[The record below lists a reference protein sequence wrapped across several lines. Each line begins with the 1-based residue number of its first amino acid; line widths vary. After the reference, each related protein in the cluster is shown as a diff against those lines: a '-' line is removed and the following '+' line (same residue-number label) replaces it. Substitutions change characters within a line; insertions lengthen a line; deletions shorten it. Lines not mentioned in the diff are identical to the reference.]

1 MDAEKQP
8 ETNRRSAMD
17 ARDWIVR
24 LNSGDVGAA
33 DLDRFKAWRDN
44 SPDNLR
50 AFERERAYWHELEV
64 LGHTRQARRSALAIA
79 SEPRRPGLGRRGFLI
94 GGGAMAATAATVIAM
109 PRLGIWWNAD
119 FQTGIGESA
128 EFVLPDGST
137 AALNTDSAIAV
148 RFQSDLRLI
157 ELLRGE
163 AEFRVKPAS
172 EAAFRVAALGGN
184 SDALG
189 TVFSVQAID
198 DIATVTVAEG
208 EVRVSGR
215 VSQQETGGLERGVQ
229 LAANQQ
235 TRYAAGGFPDPAV
248 AIDPDAVF
256 AWRSGRII
264 FEGRPFDSAIA
275 ELGRYLPERI
285 VFAPNASSSTP
296 VSAIFS
302 TGQAFAAVKA
312 LARTQGLTVRRVP
325 GVVVLIS

>member
-24 LNSGDVGAA
+24 LNSGDIGAA
-33 DLDRFKAWRDN
+33 DIARFKAWRDR
-44 SPDNLR
+44 SPDNLH
-50 AFERERAYWHELEV
+50 AFERERAFWQELEV
-64 LGHTRQARRSALAIA
+64 LGHARQARPSARGVA
-79 SEPRRPGLGRRGFLI
+79 SEPRRSALGRRGFLI
-94 GGGAMAATAATVIAM
+94 GGAAMAAAATVIAM
-109 PRLGIWWNAD
+109 PRLELWWSAD
-119 FQTGIGESA
+119 FRTGVGESA

-148 RFQSDLRLI
+148 RFEPGLRLV
-157 ELLRGE
+157 ELLSGE
-163 AEFRVKPAS
+163 AEFRVKPAP
-172 EAAFRVAALGGN
+172 EAVFRVAALDGN
-184 SDALG
+184 TDALG
-189 TVFSVQAID
+189 TVFSVQAFD

-208 EVRVSGR
+208 EVRVSGPR
-215 VSQQETGGLERGVQ
+215 SQQEAGGLERDVQ
-229 LAANQQ
+229 LAANEQ

-248 AIDPDAVF
+248 TIDSDTVF

-264 FEGRPFDSAIA
+264 FEGRPFNSAIA

-302 TGQAFAAVKA
+302 TRQAFAAVKA
-312 LARTQGLTVRRVP
+312 LARTQGLAVRRVP